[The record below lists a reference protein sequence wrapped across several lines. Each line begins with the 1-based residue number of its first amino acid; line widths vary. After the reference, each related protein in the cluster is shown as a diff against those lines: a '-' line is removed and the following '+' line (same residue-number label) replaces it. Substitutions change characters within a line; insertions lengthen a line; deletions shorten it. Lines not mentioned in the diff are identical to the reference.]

1 MLVALLVL
9 LLLLGAWIYSDT
21 LNTPDSKI
29 SRGILQ
35 NALNAETIEQNISNR
50 SQLVKLNEDTFAL
63 GYLEKGSLSFDF
75 YDKELN
81 KVNQLETAFKR
92 VSDFAAIINKDKV
105 NLFTI
110 ADKNIRK
117 SVLDMKSLER
127 IGQDIRIDT
136 ADFMKLK
143 DGYLVY
149 GNDSSLGLVY
159 PDGKT
164 YIYKIN
170 EKVIDADIYINDQGV
185 KIVFAT
191 KQDMQTQLKYTEFLD
206 GNFSSSRNL
215 ISLST
220 DINRK
225 LRNLS
230 IESDDKNSMLI
241 YGIKDS
247 KSQSVAYNTLDL
259 SDVNSEPVS
268 IADMNQDSP
277 PIFYEGTNQMILLK
291 DEVRGN
297 NVYTQVVIEDIK
309 SKEVKMNLTKGK
321 ITAYNPEIIT
331 LGEDNYLK
339 YENVMAN
346 KKEIYLASSKPS
358 LIKKTLKPSVDE
370 MNAIISNTFIA
381 SIFGY
386 VFSLSYFGYI
396 FIFIA
401 LLFFCAMLFFV
412 SWTERNPHKI
422 IIGSAIMHLIAQIMT
437 MNSFLIQNPPTNI
450 SLPFYVKNPLIV
462 IAIIVL
468 CMIISLMF
476 IFFRHTKEE
485 MKVKLW
491 GTYFE
496 FFTVNTM
503 LYMLIFFPYLAFY
516 YI

>member
-1 MLVALLVL
+1 MALLVL

-170 EKVIDADIYINDQGV
+170 EKVIKA
-185 KIVFAT
+185 
-191 KQDMQTQLKYTEFLD
+191 
-206 GNFSSSRNL
+206 
-215 ISLST
+215 
-220 DINRK
+220 
-225 LRNLS
+225 
-230 IESDDKNSMLI
+230 
-241 YGIKDS
+241 
-247 KSQSVAYNTLDL
+247 
-259 SDVNSEPVS
+259 
-268 IADMNQDSP
+268 
-277 PIFYEGTNQMILLK
+277 
-291 DEVRGN
+291 
-297 NVYTQVVIEDIK
+297 
-309 SKEVKMNLTKGK
+309 
-321 ITAYNPEIIT
+321 
-331 LGEDNYLK
+331 
-339 YENVMAN
+339 
-346 KKEIYLASSKPS
+346 
-358 LIKKTLKPSVDE
+358 
-370 MNAIISNTFIA
+370 
-381 SIFGY
+381 
-386 VFSLSYFGYI
+386 
-396 FIFIA
+396 
-401 LLFFCAMLFFV
+401 
-412 SWTERNPHKI
+412 
-422 IIGSAIMHLIAQIMT
+422 
-437 MNSFLIQNPPTNI
+437 
-450 SLPFYVKNPLIV
+450 
-462 IAIIVL
+462 
-468 CMIISLMF
+468 
-476 IFFRHTKEE
+476 
-485 MKVKLW
+485 
-491 GTYFE
+491 
-496 FFTVNTM
+496 
-503 LYMLIFFPYLAFY
+503 
-516 YI
+516 